1 MRVSVIGTGYVGLV
15 SGVCLAEMGH
25 EVVCVDVD
33 RAKVDQ
39 INRGQSPIYEPGLE
53 DLLKKHSGKNVRAD
67 TDLQAAVI
75 GTDLSLISVGTPYRG
90 DKIDLTYIRHAAQE
104 IGAALKSKDGYHVVI
119 VKSTVV
125 PGTTDQVVLPIIESA
140 SGKKAGSGF
149 GLGMNPE
156 FLREGEAV
164 SDFMAP
170 DRIVMGVIDE
180 KSLTALEALYSCFP
194 AAEKVRTTTQT
205 AEMIKYTA
213 NCLLATLISF
223 SNEIGNLCSAMKSGV
238 DVVDVMRGVHLDK
251 RISPMLKNGG
261 RITPGITQF
270 IEAGCGFGGSCFPK
284 DVRALISY
292 GEGQGQSMKLMKE
305 VIRINERQPGQI
317 LQMIDSV
324 FQDLNNVKIGILGLA
339 FKPGTDDIRESP
351 ALPVVQQL
359 LVKGAVI
366 KAFDPVAANN
376 ARKFFNDERIE
387 YFDSLQKTVEGTDAV
402 VLMTRW
408 DEFAELPK
416 ILNDIEQK
424 PVVIDGRRMLEKSR
438 IESYLGIGLG
448 SLR

>member
-1 MRVSVIGTGYVGLV
+1 MKVSVIGTGYVGLV

-53 DLLKKHSGKNVRAD
+53 DLLKKHSGKNMRAD

-75 GTDLSLISVGTPYRG
+75 ATDLSLISVGTPYRG
-90 DKIDLTYIRHAAQE
+90 DKIDLTYIRQAAQE
-104 IGAALKSKDGYHVVI
+104 IGAALKNKDGYHVVV

-125 PGTTDQVVLPIIESA
+125 PGTTDRVVLPIIESA

-180 KSLTALEALYSCFP
+180 RSLAALESLYSCFP

-213 NCLLATLISF
+213 NSLLATLISF
-223 SNEIGNLCSAMKSGV
+223 SNEIGNLCAAMAGGV
-238 DVVDVMRGVHLDK
+238 DVVDVMKAVHLDK
-251 RISPMLKNGG
+251 RISPFLPAGG
-261 RITPGITQF
+261 RITPGIAQF

-284 DVRALISY
+284 DVRALISF
-292 GEGQGQSMKLMKE
+292 GEEKGQSMNLMKE
-305 VIRINERQPGQI
+305 VIRINEQQPDQI
-317 LQMIDSV
+317 LHLIAGV
-324 FQDLNNVKIGILGLA
+324 FPDPRNVRVGILGLA

-351 ALPVVQQL
+351 ALPVVRRL
-359 LVKGAVI
+359 LAKGAAI
-366 KAFDPVAANN
+366 KAFDPVAAEN
-376 ARKFFNDERIE
+376 ARRFFNDERIE
-387 YFDSLQKTVEGTDAV
+387 YCDSVQQTVAGTDVV

-408 DEFAELPK
+408 DEFAGLPD
-416 ILNDIEQK
+416 ILKDIAPQ
-424 PVVIDGRRMLEKSR
+424 PVVIDGRRMLDKSR
-438 IESYLGIGLG
+438 VNAYFGIGLG
-448 SLR
+448 ALP

>member
-1 MRVSVIGTGYVGLV
+1 MKISVIGTGYVGLV
-15 SGVCLAEMGH
+15 SGVCMTELGH
-25 EVVCVDVD
+25 TVVCVDID
-33 RAKVDQ
+33 RDKVDQ
-39 INRGQSPIYEPGLE
+39 INRGYSPIYEPGLGN
-53 DLLKKHSGKNVRAD
+53 LLTKHIGRNFSAV
-67 TDLQAAVI
+67 TDLRSAVI
-75 GTDLSLISVGTPYRG
+75 ETDLSLITVGTPYRG
-90 DKIDLTYIRHAAQE
+90 DKIDLTYIREVSQE
-104 IGAALKSKDGYHVVI
+104 IGSALRSKDGYHVVI

-125 PGTTDQVVLPIIESA
+125 PGTTDEVVLPILESA
-140 SGKKAGSGF
+140 SGKKAGPGF

-170 DRIVMGVIDE
+170 DRIVLGVIDE
-180 KSLTALEALYSCFP
+180 RSLNALEDLYSCFP
-194 AAEKVRTTTQT
+194 DAEKVRTNTKT

-251 RISPMLKNGG
+251 RISPMLANGG

-292 GEGQGQSMKLMKE
+292 GEEQGQSMNLMKE

-324 FQDLNNVKIGILGLA
+324 FQDLNDVKIGILGLA

-351 ALPVVQQL
+351 ALAVVQQL
-359 LVKGAVI
+359 LAKGAVI

-376 ARKFFNDERIE
+376 AKKFFNDERIE

-408 DEFAELPK
+408 DEFTKLPEVLK
-416 ILNDIEQK
+416 EIVPQPI
-424 PVVIDGRRMLEKSR
+424 VIDGRRMLEKSR
-438 IESYLGIGLG
+438 METYLGIGLG
-448 SLR
+448 SLL

>member
-1 MRVSVIGTGYVGLV
+1 MKVSVIGTGYVGLV

-90 DKIDLTYIRHAAQE
+90 DKIDLTYIRQAAQE
-104 IGAALKSKDGYHVVI
+104 IGAALKSKDGYHVVV

-164 SDFMAP
+164 FDFMAP

-180 KSLTALEALYSCFP
+180 ISLKALEELYNCFP
-194 AAEKVRTTTQT
+194 TVEKVRTNTKT
-205 AEMIKYTA
+205 AEMIKYTS

-223 SNEIGNLCSAMKSGV
+223 SNEIANLCSAMKSGV
-238 DVVDVMRGVHLDK
+238 DVVDVMRAVHLDK
-251 RISPMLKNGG
+251 RISPIMPSGE

-292 GEGQGQSMKLMKE
+292 GEEQGQSMNLMKE

-317 LQMIDSV
+317 LRMIDGV
-324 FQDLNNVKIGILGLA
+324 FPDLKKVRIGILGLA

-351 ALPVVQQL
+351 ALPVMQQL
-359 LVKGAVI
+359 LVKGALI
-366 KAFDPVAANN
+366 KAFDPVAAKN
-376 ARKFFNDERIE
+376 AQKFLNDESIE
-387 YFDSLQKTVEGTDAV
+387 YCDSVKQAVEGTDAV

-408 DEFAELPK
+408 DEFAELPEILKK
-416 ILNDIEQK
+416 ILPPPI
-424 PVVIDGRRMLEKSR
+424 VIDGRRMLDKSR
-438 IESYLGIGLG
+438 ISTYLGIGLG
-448 SLR
+448 SLQ